1 MRIRRIVIGGAAA
14 VVALVGVSFGAAGQA
29 AAASASFGTLRT
41 LGSICIG
48 GVNSYVWDIYNRSGV
63 LGGQMTFDLWTPT
76 FGQPC
81 TVGVSV
87 NWRNLDTGA
96 AGTYSSVLTGNG
108 SFGSP
113 LSQQFE
119 LPSGPGRVALSLT
132 TDRPNIP
139 VADTEIVVP

>member
-1 MRIRRIVIGGAAA
+1 MRIRRMVIGGVAA
-14 VVALVGVSFGAAGQA
+14 VATLVGVSFGAAGQA
-29 AAASASFGTLRT
+29 AAASANFGTLRT

-87 NWRNLDTGA
+87 NWRNLDSGA
-96 AGTYSSVLTGNG
+96 TGTYSSVLTGNG
-108 SFGSP
+108 TFD
-113 LSQQFE
+113 LRSQQFE
-119 LPSGPGRVALSLT
+119 LPTGPGRVALSLT
-132 TDRPNIP
+132 TDRPDLP
-139 VADTEIVVP
+139 VPDTEIVVP